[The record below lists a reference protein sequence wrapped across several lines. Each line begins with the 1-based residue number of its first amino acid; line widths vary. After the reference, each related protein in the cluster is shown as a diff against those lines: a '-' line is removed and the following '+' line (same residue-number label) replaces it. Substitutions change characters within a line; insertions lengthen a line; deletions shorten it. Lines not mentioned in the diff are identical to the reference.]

1 MLRTEMSREECL
13 ALLSTTTTD
22 WLRVRGFSI
31 ELLHHLR
38 DKQLLLCELCELTG
52 KDPNTV
58 NRYLYNLRKY
68 GYVQK
73 EDHYYKITEV
83 GVALYNIHNI
93 HNIHI
98 YTKYER
104 NMKGICK
111 KYERNMKE
119 KRTSK
124 IASQRQ
130 ISLEL
135 WLQSCDLSEK
145 EKEVVEV
152 LIDHYNKTGSK
163 YLYFDTPFDFA
174 ERFKI
179 SPQMA
184 TEVLKRLKQD
194 GIIYVFRD
202 RQLGSWKIGLKSAFL
217 EALKLSQ

>member
-1 MLRTEMSREECL
+1 MSREECL

-73 EDHYYKITEV
+73 DDHYYKITEV
-83 GVALYNIHNI
+83 GVALLNIHNI
-93 HNIHI
+93 HNIHV

-111 KYERNMKE
+111 KYESSMKVE
-119 KRTSK
+119 RDSKR
-124 IASQRQ
+124 ASLRQ
-130 ISLEL
+130 TGLEL

-163 YLYFDTPFDFA
+163 YLYFDNPFDFA